1 MSGGFTDLGLPE
13 QLAVNA
19 SDVGYDIPTELQ
31 RMAIPVLRRGNNA
44 IITATSGAGATAA
57 YALALLDR
65 FADADAPRALVLAPT
80 SERAHQIA
88 RTIGQLGSGT
98 QARVATLGE
107 GWRNPASAAILVATP
122 ERVQQAMGA
131 SELSF
136 DAVEAVVVD
145 SADTIYSLGDGAALN
160 ELFTALPREGQR
172 VFVAGAFAGEL
183 ERLVESHAR
192 KALHFPPRPA
202 IGEEE
207 RSATPSVIGTVRYA
221 VAQNGAKLELLAR
234 LAANQHEAVRVLAR
248 ARRGVEEVQ
257 RELRMRGLEAEVTT
271 FAEALDNYGG
281 RTYAYDVPGT
291 ADQIGYL
298 QDSDVIICTP
308 AEIAHVRRVAE
319 AANVEIAAIRDRSKS
334 DDSIETFRNDIREA
348 ARNEDLSAQLL
359 ILQPLFDEFS
369 PAEVAGALSALLRSR
384 RPQKAERQGAAG
396 GGKHKTWSRLF
407 VSIGERDGVT
417 ARDVVGA
424 ITGEA
429 GVTGGDVGKVEVRDT
444 FSVIEVASTAA
455 DRVIKALNGTTMKG
469 RALRV
474 DYDRK
479 SAGGGGSGGGDR
491 PQRGGRERP
500 RGREGPRGERS
511 PDRGPPRPRSGG
523 GAGRGTGG
531 GRGGH
536 APRGGGGGN
545 RSPRR

>member
-1 MSGGFTDLGLPE
+1 M
-13 QLAVNA
+13 
-19 SDVGYDIPTELQ
+19 
-31 RMAIPVLRRGNNA
+31 
-44 IITATSGAGATAA
+44 
-57 YALALLDR
+57 
-65 FADADAPRALVLAPT
+65 
-80 SERAHQIA
+80 
-88 RTIGQLGSGT
+88 
-98 QARVATLGE
+98 
-107 GWRNPASAAILVATP
+107 
-122 ERVQQAMGA
+122 
-131 SELSF
+131 
-136 DAVEAVVVD
+136 
-145 SADTIYSLGDGAALN
+145 
-160 ELFTALPREGQR
+160 
-172 VFVAGAFAGEL
+172 
-183 ERLVESHAR
+183 
-192 KALHFPPRPA
+192 
-202 IGEEE
+202 
-207 RSATPSVIGTVRYA
+207 
-221 VAQNGAKLELLAR
+221 
-234 LAANQHEAVRVLAR
+234 
-248 ARRGVEEVQ
+248 
-257 RELRMRGLEAEVTT
+257 
-271 FAEALDNYGG
+271 
-281 RTYAYDVPGT
+281 
-291 ADQIGYL
+291 
-298 QDSDVIICTP
+298 
-308 AEIAHVRRVAE
+308 
-319 AANVEIAAIRDRSKS
+319 
-334 DDSIETFRNDIREA
+334 
-348 ARNEDLSAQLL
+348 
-359 ILQPLFDEFS
+359 
-369 PAEVAGALSALLRSR
+369 AGALSALLRSR